1 MTETLLATPAWAYL
15 PMAVLLG
22 VLHALEPGHA
32 KSLMAGYIIAI
43 HGRVR
48 DAVTLGVS
56 AAISHTLIV
65 WLLAG
70 LGLYLADALILETAR
85 PYLSTIAGV
94 SALIIAAW
102 MLWSEHR
109 GKGHSHSHGHGHAH
123 EHHDHEHAPGAAS
136 CGHDH
141 SPPPPSDTRP
151 TLGQVAFV
159 GLTGGLMPCPAAVT
173 VLILCLNIK
182 QVSLGF
188 TMVLAF
194 SLGLALTLV
203 GVGVLAAVGL
213 SKLAGEGRMS
223 GFMKRLP
230 TFSALVIGLSG
241 LYTLVH
247 GWTA

>member
-22 VLHALEPGHA
+22 ILHALEPGHA

-43 HGRVR
+43 QGRVR
-48 DAVTLGVS
+48 DAVTLGIS

-85 PYLSTIAGV
+85 PYLSTVAGV
-94 SALIIAAW
+94 AALIIAGW
-102 MLWSEHR
+102 MLWSLHR
-109 GKGHSHSHGHGHAH
+109 DAGHDHDHGHDHSH
-123 EHHDHEHAPGAAS
+123 DH
-136 CGHDH
+136 GHDH
-141 SPPPPSDTRP
+141 SPPPTSGPRPS
-151 TLGQVAFV
+151 LGQIALV
-159 GLTGGLMPCPAAVT
+159 GLTGGLIPCPAAVT

-182 QVSLGF
+182 QASLGF

-213 SKLAGEGRMS
+213 SKLAGEGRMA

-230 TFSALVIGLSG
+230 TISALVIGASG
-241 LYTLVH
+241 IYTLVH
-247 GWTA
+247 GWM

>member
-1 MTETLLATPAWAYL
+1 MTQTLLATPAWAYL

-22 VLHALEPGHA
+22 ILHALEPGHA
-32 KSLMAGYIIAI
+32 KSLMAGYIVAI

-65 WLLAG
+65 WVLAA
-70 LGLYLADALILETAR
+70 LGLYLSNHAILETAR

-94 SALIIAAW
+94 AALIIAGW
-102 MLWSEHR
+102 MLWSTHK
-109 GKGHSHSHGHGHAH
+109 GGGHGHSHNHGHS
-123 EHHDHEHAPGAAS
+123 HDHEHGHEHGSS

-141 SPPPPSDTRP
+141 SPPPAGGPRPS
-151 TLGQVAFV
+151 LGQIAFV
-159 GLTGGLMPCPAAVT
+159 GLTGGLMPCPAAVA

-230 TFSALVIGLSG
+230 TISALVIGASG
-241 LYTLVH
+241 VYTLIH
-247 GWTA
+247 GLL